1 MVSSFR
7 KDELSRGLCNLLT
20 EAYLKVKDL
29 GYDEI
34 VTEFDKVERTHA
46 PHIQEYPDLI
56 LETKRRVAEMK
67 FLLLSS
73 DKGLPFEVIQGLHK
87 DVRDLGYLNID
98 SEDTLETIFCRHCLN
113 HQKYALAIE
122 VATALKKSVLSELDS
137 SRDSKEAYAYKAI
150 ARCDRLISLAKE
162 HL

>member
-20 EAYLKVKDL
+20 DAYLKVKDL

-34 VTEFDKVERTHA
+34 ATEFDKVESIHY
-46 PHIQEYPDLI
+46 PLIQEYPDLV
-56 LETKRRVAEMK
+56 LETKRRIAEQK
-67 FLLLSS
+67 FLLLSER
-73 DKGLPFEVIQGLHK
+73 GLSFEVIQGLHK
-87 DVRDLGYLNID
+87 DVHDLGYLNID

-122 VATALKKSVLSELDS
+122 VATALKKSVLSELDT
-137 SRDSKEAYAYKAI
+137 SRGNKEAYAYKAI

>member
-1 MVSSFR
+1 MFNSF
-7 KDELSRGLCNLLT
+7 KKEELSRKLCNLLT
-20 EAYLKVKDL
+20 DAYLKVKDL
-29 GYDEI
+29 DYDEI
-34 VTEFDKVERTHA
+34 VTEFDKVESIHY
-46 PHIQEYPDLI
+46 PLIQEYPDLV
-56 LETKRRVAEMK
+56 LETKRRIAEQK
-67 FLLLSS
+67 FLLLSER
-73 DKGLPFEVIQGLHK
+73 GLSFEVIQGLYK
-87 DVRDLGYLNID
+87 DVHDLGYLNID

-137 SRDSKEAYAYKAI
+137 SRGSKEAYAHKAI

>member
-1 MVSSFR
+1 MFNSF
-7 KDELSRGLCNLLT
+7 KKEELSRKLCNLLT
-20 EAYLKVKDL
+20 DAYLKVKDL

-34 VTEFDKVERTHA
+34 VTEFDKVESIHY
-46 PHIQEYPDLI
+46 PLIQEYPDLV
-56 LETKRRVAEMK
+56 LETKRRIAEQK
-67 FLLLSS
+67 FLLLSER
-73 DKGLPFEVIQGLHK
+73 GLSFGVIQGLHK
-87 DVRDLGYLNID
+87 DVHDLGYLNID

-122 VATALKKSVLSELDS
+122 VATALKKSVLSELDT
-137 SRDSKEAYAYKAI
+137 SRGNKEAYAYKAI

>member
-1 MVSSFR
+1 MFNSF
-7 KDELSRGLCNLLT
+7 KKEELSRKLCNLLT
-20 EAYLKVKDL
+20 DAYLKVKDL

-34 VTEFDKVERTHA
+34 VTEFDKVESIHY
-46 PHIQEYPDLI
+46 PLIQEYPDLV
-56 LETKRRVAEMK
+56 LETKRRIAEQK
-67 FLLLSS
+67 FLLLSER
-73 DKGLPFEVIQGLHK
+73 GLSFEVIQGLHK
-87 DVRDLGYLNID
+87 DVHDLGYLNID

-122 VATALKKSVLSELDS
+122 VATALKKSVLSELDT
-137 SRDSKEAYAYKAI
+137 SRGNKEAYAYKAI

>member
-34 VTEFDKVERTHA
+34 VTEFDKVECTLT
-46 PHIQEYPDLI
+46 PHIQEYPDLV
-56 LETKRRVAEMK
+56 LETKRRIAEMK
-67 FLLLSS
+67 FLLLSE
-73 DKGLPFEVIQGLHK
+73 KGLSFEVIQGLHK

-98 SEDTLETIFCRHCLN
+98 SEDTPETIFCRHCLN
-113 HQKYALAIE
+113 HKKYPLAIE

-150 ARCDRLISLAKE
+150 ARCNRIISLAKE